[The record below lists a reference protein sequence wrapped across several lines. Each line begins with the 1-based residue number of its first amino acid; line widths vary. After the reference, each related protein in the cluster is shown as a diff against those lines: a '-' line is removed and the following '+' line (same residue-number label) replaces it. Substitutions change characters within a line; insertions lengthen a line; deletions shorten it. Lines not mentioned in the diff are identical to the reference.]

1 MTTINL
7 KAPAKINLWLDIK
20 SRRDDGYHDIESVM
34 QTVTLFDELTL
45 ERHETDT
52 GGQQSRR
59 RNFRHIGISCSVDE
73 LACDESNLCYRAAQA
88 FFGSIGLKSY
98 SVSIHID
105 KHIPIAAGL
114 AGGSTDA
121 AATLIGLNRLY
132 EAKLTD
138 EELCALGA
146 RLGADVPFCIR
157 RGISV
162 TRGIGEIF
170 SPCQKMPGCFI
181 LIACEGE
188 RVSTPWAYK
197 RLDEL
202 YDFAARHIDVDRF
215 TKLLEGGVL
224 SKVASGMSNIF
235 ESAVLPVRER
245 ARELKNAMLECGALS
260 SLMSG
265 SGPSVFGIF
274 DNLSAAESAKS
285 RLAADGIEAYLCEP
299 YYNI

>member
-45 ERHETDT
+45 ERHETDP

-132 EAKLTD
+132 DAKLTD

-162 TRGIGEIF
+162 TRGIGEIL
-170 SPCQKMPGCFI
+170 SPCRKMPDCFI

-188 RVSTPWAYK
+188 GVSTPWAYK

-202 YDFAARHIDVDRF
+202 YDFTSRQIDVKCF
-215 TKLLEGGVL
+215 TELLERGTL
-224 SKVASGMSNIF
+224 AEVAAGMSNIF
-235 ESAVLPVRER
+235 ESAVLPVREK
-245 ARELKNAMLECGALS
+245 ARELKNTLLECGALC

-274 DNLSAAESAKS
+274 DALSAAESAKS

-299 YYNI
+299 YYSI